1 MRAKPESV
9 GDHFSR
15 SEIKKVKRYWFYPKT
30 STFAAVNERGC
41 PIRAEIIPYEPD
53 PDSAGGGIGFQILRC
68 TPFSLW
74 FNSKSIMKKVFFLSF
89 ILLAGLTVKASVE
102 NFDAQVD
109 SLRLE
114 QLNEVVIDGV
124 RAHENEPFAT
134 TNINR
139 GELESYSKN
148 GRELPFLFSRTPGVI
163 SWSENGT
170 GIGTTYMRIRGA
182 ADSRINVTL
191 DGVPL
196 NSPED
201 QCVFWANMNSYASLL
216 GGAQIQRGLG
226 TSTVGDGAFGGSVAL
241 TSKLPNPNK
250 SAELT
255 ASYGSFNTLRLGGA
269 FSTGAILN
277 SIIIDGAFNM
287 TQTDG
292 FMHGTKSKAGSYYGG
307 LMWTP
312 GNNVLVRYR
321 NIGNFENTGQ
331 AWNGATAGNDDSSL
345 MDGMYLGNTGIKEY
359 KDMYNVGLGQYNS
372 LYEYLDYDADNWVF
386 VQDADGNYVT
396 HRYQMKDGSY
406 WDRTTD
412 NFWQDHNILSVAWN
426 VNDAFSTSLTAHY
439 TYGYGY
445 YEEFRY
451 KNKVSKYGLSN
462 SLNEDWDPVWT
473 SADGQTTVKKTDF
486 VRKKGLEQHTYGVIW
501 NNIYRKG
508 NLDMHGGIS
517 FQQFKGNHFGR
528 LTYVMD
534 DVLNSYV
541 IESGKDNY
549 YDSDATKNDL
559 SAYIKAGYD
568 ITGRL
573 HAFTDIQLRNVIYKT
588 DGYND
593 RYYVNADG
601 TCSKHNLDINHNY
614 LFLNAK
620 AGLTWS
626 MKGHRLH
633 ALIATAGRE
642 PERNNFTDNGTYPA
656 PEPEHMFDYEVGY
669 EYGGRIWNAGVNLY
683 YMDYKNQFVQTGMKS
698 DIGENLTTNIKS
710 SYRTG
715 IELTAAVSPLPWLE
729 FEGNAALSENCLND
743 FDEVIE
749 DWRDKY
755 GDDPV
760 KNADAMQKY
769 GIDGN
774 GDELRTIPHKGKTA
788 LAFSPSVILNG
799 FVNLRF
805 GNFKATWHTGYVSRQ
820 YLDNSENNDRSLP
833 AYSLSDLSFS
843 YTLPMKKAFNSIT
856 IGADFNNVL
865 NARVATSGWV
875 YSAVDEKDGFTPDN
889 RYYQIGFI
897 PAAPF
902 SALAH
907 VTLKF

>member
-1 MRAKPESV
+1 
-9 GDHFSR
+9 
-15 SEIKKVKRYWFYPKT
+15 
-30 STFAAVNERGC
+30 
-41 PIRAEIIPYEPD
+41 
-53 PDSAGGGIGFQILRC
+53 
-68 TPFSLW
+68 
-74 FNSKSIMKKVFFLSF
+74 MKKVFFLS
-89 ILLAGLTVKASVE
+89 LTLMTSLAVKAGSE
-102 NFDAQVD
+102 TFDADTV
-109 SLRLE
+109 RLK

-134 TNINR
+134 TEIGR
-139 GELESYSKN
+139 QELDDYSKT
-148 GRELPFLFSRTPGVI
+148 GRELPFLFSRTPGVTA
-163 SWSENGT
+163 WSENGT

-191 DGVPL
+191 DGVAL

-216 GGAQIQRGLG
+216 GSAQIQRGLG

-241 TSKLPNPNK
+241 TSKLPNPEK

-269 FSTGAILN
+269 FSTGTIL
-277 SIIIDGAFNM
+277 SSLIIDAAFNM

-292 FMHGTKSKAGSYYGG
+292 FMHGTKGKAGSYYGG
-307 LMWTP
+307 LLWTP
-312 GNNVLVRYR
+312 SDNIMIRYR

-345 MDGMYLGNTGIKEY
+345 MDGMYLGDTGIKEY
-359 KDMYNVGLGQYNS
+359 KDMYNAGLGQYNS
-372 LYEYLDYDADNWVF
+372 LYEYLDYDDDNWCF
-386 VQDADGNYVT
+386 VQDADGKYVT
-396 HRYQMKDGSY
+396 HRYQMKDGSF

-412 NFWQDHNILSVAWN
+412 NFWQDHNILSMSWN
-426 VNDAFSTSLTAHY
+426 VSDAFSTSLTAHY

-462 SLNEDWDPVWT
+462 GLNADGDPVWSDGT
-473 SADGQTTVKKTDF
+473 STVKKTDF

-501 NNIYRKG
+501 NNVYTMDR
-508 NLDMHGGIS
+508 LDLRSGVS
-517 FQQFKGNHFGR
+517 LQQFKGNHFGY
-528 LTYVMD
+528 LPYIKDDALNEYVTANG
-534 DVLNSYV
+534 LN
-541 IESGKDNY
+541 KY
-549 YDSDATKNDL
+549 YDSDAVKNDL
-559 SAYIKAGYD
+559 SAYIKAGFD
-568 ITGRL
+568 ITESL
-573 HAFTDIQLRNVIYKT
+573 HAFADAQYRHVGYTT

-593 RYYVNADG
+593 RYYVNANG
-601 TCSKHNLDINHNY
+601 TTSKHNLDIDKKYN
-614 LFLNAK
+614 FLNAK
-620 AGLTWS
+620 AGLTWI
-626 MKGHRLH
+626 KGGHKIH
-633 ALIATAGRE
+633 ALAATAGRE

-656 PEPEHMFDYEVGY
+656 PNPEYMIDYEAGY
-669 EYGGRIWNAGVNLY
+669 SYSGSIWNAGFNLY
-683 YMDYKNQFVQTGMKS
+683 YMDYKDQFVQTGAVS
-698 DIGENLTTNIKS
+698 DIGEALTTNIKS

-715 IELTAAVSPLPWLE
+715 IELTAAVQPLKWLSL
-729 FEGNAALSENCLND
+729 EGNAALSENCLND

-755 GDDPV
+755 AADDP
-760 KNADAMQKY
+760 KMEQYKQDY
-769 GIDGN
+769 HIDGN
-774 GDELRTIPHKGKTA
+774 GDKLRTIPHKGKTA

-799 FVNLRF
+799 FVNFNL

-820 YLDNSENNDRSLP
+820 YLDNSQNTDRSLP

-843 YTLPMKKAFNSIT
+843 YTVPMKKALNSIV
-856 IGADFNNVL
+856 IGADLNNVL
-865 NARVATSGWV
+865 NARVATNGWV

-897 PAAPF
+897 PTAPF

-907 VTLKF
+907 LTLKF

>member
-1 MRAKPESV
+1 
-9 GDHFSR
+9 
-15 SEIKKVKRYWFYPKT
+15 
-30 STFAAVNERGC
+30 
-41 PIRAEIIPYEPD
+41 
-53 PDSAGGGIGFQILRC
+53 
-68 TPFSLW
+68 
-74 FNSKSIMKKVFFLSF
+74 MKKVFFLS
-89 ILLAGLTVKASVE
+89 LTLMTGLTAKAGNETSGADSV
-102 NFDAQVD
+102 
-109 SLRLE
+109 RLM

-134 TNINR
+134 TEIGR
-139 GELESYSKN
+139 QELDDYSKS

-163 SWSENGT
+163 AWSENGT

-191 DGVPL
+191 DGVAL

-201 QCVFWANMNSYASLL
+201 QCVFWVNMNSYASLL
-216 GGAQIQRGLG
+216 GSAQIQRGLG

-241 TSKLPNPNK
+241 TSKLPNPEK

-269 FSTGAILN
+269 FSSGTILN
-277 SIIIDGAFNM
+277 SLIIDGAFNM

-292 FMHGTKSKAGSYYGG
+292 FMHGTKGRAGSYYGG
-307 LMWTP
+307 LLWTP
-312 GNNVLVRYR
+312 SDNIMIRYR
-321 NIGNFENTGQ
+321 NIGNFEVTGQ

-345 MDGMYLGNTGIKEY
+345 MDDMYLGPTGIKEY
-359 KDMYNVGLGQYNS
+359 KDMYNAGLGQFNS
-372 LYEYLDYDADNWVF
+372 LYEYLDYDDDNWCF
-386 VQDADGNYVT
+386 VQDADGKYVT
-396 HRYQMKDGSY
+396 HRYQMKDGSF

-412 NFWQDHNILSVAWN
+412 NFWQDHNILSMAWN
-426 VNDAFSTSLTAHY
+426 VSDAFSTSLTAHY

-462 SLNEDWDPVWT
+462 GLNADGDPVW
-473 SADGQTTVKKTDF
+473 SDGTNSVKKTDF

-501 NNIYRKG
+501 NNVYTMDR
-508 NLDMHGGIS
+508 LDLRSGVS
-517 FQQFKGNHFGR
+517 LQQFKGNHFGY
-528 LTYVMD
+528 LPYIKDDALNEYVTANG
-534 DVLNSYV
+534 LN
-541 IESGKDNY
+541 KY
-549 YDSDATKNDL
+549 YDSDAIKNDL
-559 SAYIKAGYD
+559 SAYIKAGFN
-568 ITGRL
+568 ITESL
-573 HAFTDIQLRNVIYKT
+573 HAFADAQYRHVGYTT

-601 TCSKHNLDINHNY
+601 TTTKHNLDIDKKYN
-614 LFLNAK
+614 FINAK
-620 AGLTWS
+620 AGLTWI
-626 MKGHRLH
+626 KGGHKIH
-633 ALIATAGRE
+633 ALAATAGRE

-656 PEPEHMFDYEVGY
+656 PNPEFMIDYEAGY
-669 EYGGRIWNAGVNLY
+669 SYSGSIWNAGFNLY
-683 YMDYKNQFVQTGMKS
+683 YMDYKDQFVQTGMKS

-715 IELTAAVSPLPWLE
+715 IELTAAVQPLKWLSL
-729 FEGNAALSENCLND
+729 EGNAALSENCLND

-755 GDDPV
+755 APDDP
-760 KNADAMQKY
+760 KMEQYKQDY
-769 GIDGN
+769 HIDGN
-774 GDELRTIPHKGKTA
+774 GDKLRTIPHKGKTA

-799 FVNLRF
+799 FVNFNF

-820 YLDNSENNDRSLP
+820 YLDNSQNTDRSLP

-843 YTLPMKKAFNSIT
+843 YTVPMKKVFKSIV
-856 IGADFNNVL
+856 IGADLNNVL
-865 NARVATSGWV
+865 NARVATNGWV
-875 YSAVDEKDGFTPDN
+875 YSAVDEKDGFTPDS

-907 VTLKF
+907 LTLKF

>member
-1 MRAKPESV
+1 MSLTLM
-9 GDHFSR
+9 
-15 SEIKKVKRYWFYPKT
+15 T
-30 STFAAVNERGC
+30 S
-41 PIRAEIIPYEPD
+41 
-53 PDSAGGGIGFQILRC
+53 
-68 TPFSLW
+68 
-74 FNSKSIMKKVFFLSF
+74 
-89 ILLAGLTVKASVE
+89 LAVKAGSE
-102 NFDAQVD
+102 TFDADTV
-109 SLRLE
+109 RLK

-134 TNINR
+134 TEIGR
-139 GELESYSKN
+139 QELDDYSKS

-163 SWSENGT
+163 AWSENGT

-191 DGVPL
+191 DGVAL

-216 GGAQIQRGLG
+216 GSAQIQRGLG

-241 TSKLPNPNK
+241 TSKLPNPEK

-269 FSTGAILN
+269 FSTGTIL
-277 SIIIDGAFNM
+277 SSLIIDGAFNM

-292 FMHGTKSKAGSYYGG
+292 FMHGTKGKAGSYYGG
-307 LMWTP
+307 LLWTP
-312 GNNVLVRYR
+312 SDNIMIRYR

-345 MDGMYLGNTGIKEY
+345 MDGMYLGDTGIKEY
-359 KDMYNVGLGQYNS
+359 KDMYNAGLGQYNS
-372 LYEYLDYDADNWVF
+372 LYEYLDYDDANWCF
-386 VQDADGNYVT
+386 VQDADGKYVT
-396 HRYQMKDGSY
+396 HRYQMKDGSF

-412 NFWQDHNILSVAWN
+412 NFWQDHNILSMSWN
-426 VNDAFSTSLTAHY
+426 VSDAFSTSLTAHY

-462 SLNEDWDPVWT
+462 SLNADGDPVW
-473 SADGQTTVKKTDF
+473 SDGTNTVKKTDF

-501 NNIYRKG
+501 NNVYTMDR
-508 NLDMHGGIS
+508 LDLRSGVS
-517 FQQFKGNHFGR
+517 LQQFKGNHFGY
-528 LTYVMD
+528 LPYIKDDALNEYVTANG
-534 DVLNSYV
+534 LN
-541 IESGKDNY
+541 KY

-559 SAYIKAGYD
+559 SAYIKAGFD
-568 ITGRL
+568 ITESL
-573 HAFTDIQLRNVIYKT
+573 HAFADAQYRHVGYTT

-601 TCSKHNLDINHNY
+601 TTSKHNLDIDKKYN
-614 LFLNAK
+614 FINAK
-620 AGLTWS
+620 AGLTWI
-626 MKGHRLH
+626 KGGHKIH
-633 ALIATAGRE
+633 ALAATAGRE

-656 PEPEHMFDYEVGY
+656 PNPEYMIDYEAGY
-669 EYGGRIWNAGVNLY
+669 GYSGSIWNAGFNLY
-683 YMDYKNQFVQTGMKS
+683 YMDYKDQFVQTGAVS
-698 DIGENLTTNIKS
+698 DIGEALTTNIKS

-715 IELTAAVSPLPWLE
+715 IELTAAVQPLKWLSL
-729 FEGNAALSENCLND
+729 EGNAALSENCLND

-755 GDDPV
+755 AADDP
-760 KNADAMQKY
+760 KMEQYKQDY
-769 GIDGN
+769 HIDGN
-774 GDELRTIPHKGKTA
+774 GDKLRTIPHKGKTA

-799 FVNLRF
+799 FVNFNL

-820 YLDNSENNDRSLP
+820 YLDNSQNTDRSLP

-843 YTLPMKKAFNSIT
+843 YTVPMKKALNSIV
-856 IGADFNNVL
+856 IGADLNNVL
-865 NARVATSGWV
+865 NARVATNGWV

-897 PAAPF
+897 PTAPF

-907 VTLKF
+907 LTLKF

>member
-1 MRAKPESV
+1 
-9 GDHFSR
+9 
-15 SEIKKVKRYWFYPKT
+15 
-30 STFAAVNERGC
+30 
-41 PIRAEIIPYEPD
+41 
-53 PDSAGGGIGFQILRC
+53 
-68 TPFSLW
+68 
-74 FNSKSIMKKVFFLSF
+74 MKKVFFLS
-89 ILLAGLTVKASVE
+89 LTLMTGLTAKASVE
-102 NFDAQVD
+102 NLVSDAD

-134 TNINR
+134 TDISR
-139 GELESYSKN
+139 QQLDDYSKS
-148 GRELPFLFSRTPGVI
+148 GRELPYLFARTPGVI
-163 SWSENGT
+163 SWSDNGM

-191 DGVPL
+191 DGVAL

-216 GGAQIQRGLG
+216 GSAQIQRGLG

-241 TSKLPNPNK
+241 TSKLPNPDP

-255 ASYGSFNTLRLGGA
+255 ASYGSFNTRRIGGA
-269 FSTGAILN
+269 FSTGTILN
-277 SIIIDGAFNM
+277 SIIIDGAFNTTM
-287 TQTDG
+287 TDG
-292 FMHGTKSKAGSYYGG
+292 YMHGTEAKAGSYYGG
-307 LMWTP
+307 LLWTP
-312 GNNVLVRYR
+312 SDNFMIRYR

-331 AWNGATAGNDDSSL
+331 AWNGTTAGNGDASL
-345 MDGMYLGNTGIKEY
+345 MDGSYRDESWNYNVHTGINTY
-359 KDMYNVGLGQYNS
+359 NDMYNVGLGQFND
-372 LYEYLDYDADNWVF
+372 LYEYLVTDDNGLF
-386 VQDADGNYVT
+386 VKDADGNYQT
-396 HRYQMKDGSY
+396 ARYKMKDGSY

-462 SLNEDWDPVWT
+462 SLNADGDPVWY
-473 SADGQTTVKKTDF
+473 DGSNSVMKTDF
-486 VRKKGLEQHTYGVIW
+486 IRKKGLEQHTYGFIW
-501 NNIYRKG
+501 NNVYNVDR
-508 NLDMHGGIS
+508 LDLRSGLS
-517 FQQFKGNHFGR
+517 FQQFNGNHFGR
-528 LTYVMD
+528 LPYIKDDALNEYVKS
-534 DVLNSYV
+534 N
-541 IESGKDNY
+541 GKDTY

-568 ITGRL
+568 IL
-573 HAFTDIQLRNVIYKT
+573 ENFHAFADVQYRHVGYRT

-601 TCSKHNLDINHNY
+601 TCSRHDLDIDKKYN
-614 LFLNAK
+614 FLNAK
-620 AGLTWS
+620 AGLTWNIG
-626 MKGHRLH
+626 GHRLY
-633 ALIATAGRE
+633 ALVATAARE

-656 PEPEHMFDYEVGY
+656 PNPEHMIDYEAGY
-669 EYGGRIWNAGVNLY
+669 NFTGHIWNAGINFY
-683 YMDYKNQFVQTGMKS
+683 YMDYKDQFVQTGMKS

-715 IELTAAVSPLPWLE
+715 IELTGAVSPIKWLKLE
-729 FEGNAALSENCLND
+729 ANAALSQNRIQD
-743 FDEVIE
+743 FTEVVE
-749 DWRDKY
+749 DWDNGRTNIHY
-755 GDDPV
+755 DDS
-760 KNADAMQKY
+760 N
-769 GIDGN
+769 
-774 GDELRTIPHKGKTA
+774 
-788 LAFSPSVILNG
+788 LAFSPAAILNG
-799 FVNLRF
+799 FIDLKF
-805 GNFKATWHTGYVSRQ
+805 GGFKATWHTGYVSRQ
-820 YLDNSENNDRSLP
+820 YLDNSENQDRSLP

-843 YTLPMKKAFNSIT
+843 YTLPVKKILNSVV

-865 NARVATSGWV
+865 NARCATGGWV
-875 YSAVDEKDGFTPDN
+875 YSALYESGGHGNDN

-907 VTLKF
+907 LTLKF

>member
-1 MRAKPESV
+1 
-9 GDHFSR
+9 
-15 SEIKKVKRYWFYPKT
+15 
-30 STFAAVNERGC
+30 
-41 PIRAEIIPYEPD
+41 
-53 PDSAGGGIGFQILRC
+53 
-68 TPFSLW
+68 
-74 FNSKSIMKKVFFLSF
+74 MKKVFFLS
-89 ILLAGLTVKASVE
+89 LTLMTGLTAKAGNETSGADSV
-102 NFDAQVD
+102 
-109 SLRLE
+109 RLM

-134 TNINR
+134 TEIGR
-139 GELESYSKN
+139 QELDDYSKS

-163 SWSENGT
+163 AWSENGT

-191 DGVPL
+191 DGVAL

-201 QCVFWANMNSYASLL
+201 QCVFWVNMNSYASLL
-216 GGAQIQRGLG
+216 GSAQIQRGLG

-241 TSKLPNPNK
+241 TSKLPNPEK

-269 FSTGAILN
+269 FSSGTILN
-277 SIIIDGAFNM
+277 SLIIDGAFNM

-292 FMHGTKSKAGSYYGG
+292 FMHGTKGRAGSYYGG
-307 LMWTP
+307 LLWTP
-312 GNNVLVRYR
+312 SDNIMIRYR
-321 NIGNFENTGQ
+321 NIGNFEVTGQ

-345 MDGMYLGNTGIKEY
+345 MDDMYLGPTGIKEY
-359 KDMYNVGLGQYNS
+359 KDMYNAGLGQFNS
-372 LYEYLDYDADNWVF
+372 LYEYLDYDDDNWCF
-386 VQDADGNYVT
+386 VQDADGKYVT
-396 HRYQMKDGSY
+396 HRYQMKDGSF

-412 NFWQDHNILSVAWN
+412 NFWQDHNILSMAWN
-426 VNDAFSTSLTAHY
+426 VSDAFSTSLTAHY

-462 SLNEDWDPVWT
+462 GLNAEGDPVW
-473 SADGQTTVKKTDF
+473 SDGTNSVKKTDF

-501 NNIYRKG
+501 NNVYTMDR
-508 NLDMHGGIS
+508 LDLRSGVS
-517 FQQFKGNHFGR
+517 LQQFKGNHFGY
-528 LTYVMD
+528 LPYIKDDALNEYVTANG
-534 DVLNSYV
+534 LN
-541 IESGKDNY
+541 KY
-549 YDSDATKNDL
+549 YDSDAVKNDL
-559 SAYIKAGYD
+559 SAYIKAGFD
-568 ITGRL
+568 ITESL
-573 HAFTDIQLRNVIYKT
+573 HAFADAQYRHVGYTT

-601 TCSKHNLDINHNY
+601 TTTKHNLDIDKKYN
-614 LFLNAK
+614 FINAK
-620 AGLTWS
+620 AGLTWI
-626 MKGHRLH
+626 KGGHKLH
-633 ALIATAGRE
+633 ALAATAGRE

-656 PEPEHMFDYEVGY
+656 PNPEYMIDYEAGY
-669 EYGGRIWNAGVNLY
+669 SYSGSIWNAGFNLY
-683 YMDYKNQFVQTGMKS
+683 YMDYKDQFVQTGMKS

-715 IELTAAVSPLPWLE
+715 IELTAAVQPLKWLSL
-729 FEGNAALSENCLND
+729 EGNAALSENCLND

-755 GDDPV
+755 APDDP
-760 KNADAMQKY
+760 KMEQYKQDY
-769 GIDGN
+769 HIDGN
-774 GDELRTIPHKGKTA
+774 GDKLRTIPHKGKTA

-799 FVNLRF
+799 FVNFNF

-820 YLDNSENNDRSLP
+820 YLDNSQNTDRSLP

-843 YTLPMKKAFNSIT
+843 YTVPMKKVFKSIV
-856 IGADFNNVL
+856 IGADLNNVL

-875 YSAVDEKDGFTPDN
+875 YSAVDEKDGFTPDK

-907 VTLKF
+907 LTLKF

>member
-1 MRAKPESV
+1 
-9 GDHFSR
+9 
-15 SEIKKVKRYWFYPKT
+15 
-30 STFAAVNERGC
+30 
-41 PIRAEIIPYEPD
+41 
-53 PDSAGGGIGFQILRC
+53 
-68 TPFSLW
+68 
-74 FNSKSIMKKVFFLSF
+74 MKKVFFLSLS
-89 ILLAGLTVKASVE
+89 LLASLTVKAGVE
-102 NFDAQVD
+102 IVESDAD

-114 QLNEVVIDGV
+114 HLNEVVINGV
-124 RAHENEPFAT
+124 TAHKNEPFAA
-134 TNINR
+134 TNISR
-139 GELESYSKN
+139 QELDSYSKS
-148 GRELPFLFSRTPGVI
+148 GRELPFLFSHTPGII
-163 SWSENGT
+163 SWSDNGT

-216 GGAQIQRGLG
+216 GSAQVQRGLG
-226 TSTVGDGAFGGSVAL
+226 TSTNGDGAFGGSVVL
-241 TSKLPNPNK
+241 TSKLPNPEK

-255 ASYGSFNTLRLGGA
+255 ASYGSFNTLRLGGC
-269 FSTGAILN
+269 FSTGTILN
-277 SIIIDGAFNM
+277 SIIMDGAYHM

-292 FMHGTKSKAGSYYGG
+292 FMHGTKGKAGSYYAG
-307 LMWTP
+307 LLWTP
-312 GNNVLVRYR
+312 GDNFMVRYR

-331 AWNGATAGNDDSSL
+331 AWNGATAGNDYSSL

-359 KDMYNVGLGQYNS
+359 KDMYEAGLGQFNS
-372 LYEYLDYDADNWVF
+372 LYEHLDYANWAF
-386 VQDADGNYVT
+386 AQDADGKYIT
-396 HRYQMKDGSY
+396 HRYQMNDGSY

-412 NFWQDHNILSVAWN
+412 NFWQNHNILTFAWN

-451 KNKVSKYGLSN
+451 NNKVSKYGLSN
-462 SLNEDWDPVWT
+462 SLNYEGDP
-473 SADGQTTVKKTDF
+473 AYINGQDTVTYTDF
-486 VRKKGLEQHTYGVIW
+486 VRKKGLEQHTYGFIW
-501 NNIYRKG
+501 NNVY
-508 NLDMHGGIS
+508 NLDRLDLRSGVS

-528 LTYVMD
+528 IPYIKD
-534 DVLNSYV
+534 DVLSDYV
-541 IESGKDNY
+541 VANNKETY
-549 YDSDATKNDL
+549 YDSDAGKNDL

-568 ITGRL
+568 IIEDL
-573 HAFTDIQLRNVIYKT
+573 HAFADVQYRHVDYWTH
-588 DGYND
+588 GYND
-593 RYYVNADG
+593 RYYVKADG
-601 TCSKHNLDINHNY
+601 TCSKHNLDIHKKYN
-614 LFLNAK
+614 FLNAK
-620 AGLTWS
+620 AGLTWNIG
-626 MKGHRLH
+626 GHRLH

-656 PEPEHMFDYEVGY
+656 PNPEYMIDYEAGY
-669 EYGGRIWNAGVNLY
+669 GFEGSIWNAGVNFY
-683 YMDYKNQFVQTGMKS
+683 YMDYNDQFVQTGMKS

-715 IELTAAVSPLPWLE
+715 IEFTAAVSPLSWLE

-755 GDDPV
+755 AADDPNLEQY
-760 KNADAMQKY
+760 KQDY
-769 GIDGN
+769 HIDGN
-774 GDELRTIPHKGKTA
+774 GDKLRTIPHKGKTP
-788 LAFSPSVILNG
+788 LAFSPSLILNG
-799 FVNLRF
+799 FVNISF

-820 YLDNSENNDRSLP
+820 YLDNTGNNDRSLP

-843 YTLPMKKAFNSIT
+843 YNVPMKKVFNSI
-856 IGADFNNVL
+856 IVGADFNNVL

-907 VTLKF
+907 LTFKF

>member
-1 MRAKPESV
+1 
-9 GDHFSR
+9 
-15 SEIKKVKRYWFYPKT
+15 
-30 STFAAVNERGC
+30 
-41 PIRAEIIPYEPD
+41 
-53 PDSAGGGIGFQILRC
+53 
-68 TPFSLW
+68 
-74 FNSKSIMKKVFFLSF
+74 MKKVFFLS
-89 ILLAGLTVKASVE
+89 LTLMTSLAVKAGSE
-102 NFDAQVD
+102 TFDADTV
-109 SLRLE
+109 RLK

-134 TNINR
+134 TEIGR
-139 GELESYSKN
+139 QELDDYSKS
-148 GRELPFLFSRTPGVI
+148 GRELPFLFSRTPGVTA
-163 SWSENGT
+163 WSENGT

-191 DGVPL
+191 DGVAL

-216 GGAQIQRGLG
+216 GSAQIQRGLG

-241 TSKLPNPNK
+241 TSKLPNPEK

-269 FSTGAILN
+269 FSTGTIL
-277 SIIIDGAFNM
+277 SSLIIDAAFNM

-292 FMHGTKSKAGSYYGG
+292 FMHGTKGKAGSYYGG
-307 LMWTP
+307 LLWTP
-312 GNNVLVRYR
+312 SDNIMIRYR

-345 MDGMYLGNTGIKEY
+345 MDGMYLGDTGIKEY
-359 KDMYNVGLGQYNS
+359 KDMYNAGLGQYNS
-372 LYEYLDYDADNWVF
+372 LYEYLDYDDDNWCF
-386 VQDADGNYVT
+386 VQDADGKYVT
-396 HRYQMKDGSY
+396 HRYQMKDGSF

-412 NFWQDHNILSVAWN
+412 NFWQDHNILSMSWN
-426 VNDAFSTSLTAHY
+426 VSDAFSTSLTAHY

-462 SLNEDWDPVWT
+462 GLNADGDPVWSDGT
-473 SADGQTTVKKTDF
+473 STVKKTDF

-501 NNIYRKG
+501 NNVYTMDR
-508 NLDMHGGIS
+508 LDLRSGVS
-517 FQQFKGNHFGR
+517 LQQFKGNHFGY
-528 LTYVMD
+528 LPYIKDDALNEYVTANG
-534 DVLNSYV
+534 LN
-541 IESGKDNY
+541 KY
-549 YDSDATKNDL
+549 YDSDAVKNDL
-559 SAYIKAGYD
+559 SAYIKAGFD
-568 ITGRL
+568 ITESL
-573 HAFTDIQLRNVIYKT
+573 HAFADAQYRHVGYTT

-593 RYYVNADG
+593 RYYVNANG
-601 TCSKHNLDINHNY
+601 TTSKHNLDIDKKYN
-614 LFLNAK
+614 FLNAK
-620 AGLTWS
+620 AGLTWI
-626 MKGHRLH
+626 KGGHKIH
-633 ALIATAGRE
+633 ALAATAGRE

-656 PEPEHMFDYEVGY
+656 PNPEYMIDYEAGY
-669 EYGGRIWNAGVNLY
+669 SYSGSIWNAGFNLY
-683 YMDYKNQFVQTGMKS
+683 YMDYKDQFVQTGAVS
-698 DIGENLTTNIKS
+698 DIGEALTTNIKS

-715 IELTAAVSPLPWLE
+715 IELTAAVQPLKWLSL
-729 FEGNAALSENCLND
+729 EGNAALSENCLND

-755 GDDPV
+755 AADDP
-760 KNADAMQKY
+760 KMEQYKQDY
-769 GIDGN
+769 HIDGN
-774 GDELRTIPHKGKTA
+774 GDKLRTIPHKGKTA

-799 FVNLRF
+799 FVNFNL

-820 YLDNSENNDRSLP
+820 YLDNSQNTDRSLP

-843 YTLPMKKAFNSIT
+843 YTVPMKKALNSIV
-856 IGADFNNVL
+856 IGADLNNVL
-865 NARVATSGWV
+865 NARVATNGWV

-897 PAAPF
+897 PTAPF

-907 VTLKF
+907 LTLKF

>member
-1 MRAKPESV
+1 
-9 GDHFSR
+9 
-15 SEIKKVKRYWFYPKT
+15 
-30 STFAAVNERGC
+30 
-41 PIRAEIIPYEPD
+41 
-53 PDSAGGGIGFQILRC
+53 
-68 TPFSLW
+68 
-74 FNSKSIMKKVFFLSF
+74 MKKVFFLS
-89 ILLAGLTVKASVE
+89 LTLMTSHAVKAGSE
-102 NFDAQVD
+102 TFDADTV
-109 SLRLE
+109 RLK

-134 TNINR
+134 TEIGR
-139 GELESYSKN
+139 QELDDYSKT
-148 GRELPFLFSRTPGVI
+148 GRELPFLFSRTPGVTA
-163 SWSENGT
+163 WSENGT

-191 DGVPL
+191 DGVAL

-216 GGAQIQRGLG
+216 GSAQIQRGLG

-241 TSKLPNPNK
+241 TSKLPNPEK

-269 FSTGAILN
+269 FSTGTIL
-277 SIIIDGAFNM
+277 SSLIIDAAFNM

-292 FMHGTKSKAGSYYGG
+292 FMHGTKGKAGSYYGG
-307 LMWTP
+307 LLWTP
-312 GNNVLVRYR
+312 SDNIMIRYR

-345 MDGMYLGNTGIKEY
+345 MDGMYLGDTGIKEY
-359 KDMYNVGLGQYNS
+359 KDMYNAGLGQYNS
-372 LYEYLDYDADNWVF
+372 LYEYLDYDDDNWCF
-386 VQDADGNYVT
+386 VQDADGKYVT
-396 HRYQMKDGSY
+396 HRYQMKDGSF

-412 NFWQDHNILSVAWN
+412 NFWQDHNILSMAWN
-426 VNDAFSTSLTAHY
+426 VSDAFSTSLTAHY

-462 SLNEDWDPVWT
+462 GLNADGDPVW
-473 SADGQTTVKKTDF
+473 SDGTNIVKKTDF

-501 NNIYRKG
+501 NNVYTMDR
-508 NLDMHGGIS
+508 LDLRSGVS
-517 FQQFKGNHFGR
+517 LQQFKGNHFGY
-528 LTYVMD
+528 LPYIKDDALNEYVTANG
-534 DVLNSYV
+534 LN
-541 IESGKDNY
+541 KY

-559 SAYIKAGYD
+559 SAYIKAGFD
-568 ITGRL
+568 ITESL
-573 HAFTDIQLRNVIYKT
+573 HAFADAQYRHVGYTT

-593 RYYVNADG
+593 RYYVNANG
-601 TCSKHNLDINHNY
+601 TTSKHNLDIDKKYN
-614 LFLNAK
+614 FLNAK
-620 AGLTWS
+620 AGLTWT
-626 MKGHRLH
+626 KGGHKIH
-633 ALIATAGRE
+633 ALAATAGRE

-656 PEPEHMFDYEVGY
+656 PNPEYMIDYEAGY
-669 EYGGRIWNAGVNLY
+669 SYSGSIWNAGFNLY
-683 YMDYKNQFVQTGMKS
+683 YMDYKDQFVQTGAVS
-698 DIGENLTTNIKS
+698 DIGEALTTNIKS

-715 IELTAAVSPLPWLE
+715 IELTAAVQPLKWLSL
-729 FEGNAALSENCLND
+729 EGNAALSENCLND

-755 GDDPV
+755 AADDP
-760 KNADAMQKY
+760 KMEQYKQDY
-769 GIDGN
+769 HIDGN
-774 GDELRTIPHKGKTA
+774 GDKLRTIPHKGKTA

-799 FVNLRF
+799 FVNFNL

-820 YLDNSENNDRSLP
+820 YLDNSQNTDRSLP

-843 YTLPMKKAFNSIT
+843 YTVPMKKALNSIV
-856 IGADFNNVL
+856 IGADLNNVL
-865 NARVATSGWV
+865 NARVATNGWV

-897 PAAPF
+897 PTAPF

-907 VTLKF
+907 LTLKF

>member
-1 MRAKPESV
+1 
-9 GDHFSR
+9 
-15 SEIKKVKRYWFYPKT
+15 
-30 STFAAVNERGC
+30 
-41 PIRAEIIPYEPD
+41 
-53 PDSAGGGIGFQILRC
+53 
-68 TPFSLW
+68 
-74 FNSKSIMKKVFFLSF
+74 MKKVFFLS
-89 ILLAGLTVKASVE
+89 LTLMTSLAVKAGSE
-102 NFDAQVD
+102 TFDADTV
-109 SLRLE
+109 RLK

-134 TNINR
+134 TEIGR
-139 GELESYSKN
+139 QELDDYSKT

-163 SWSENGT
+163 AWSENGT

-191 DGVPL
+191 DGVAL

-216 GGAQIQRGLG
+216 GSAQIQRGLG

-241 TSKLPNPNK
+241 TSKLPNPEK

-269 FSTGAILN
+269 FSTGTIL
-277 SIIIDGAFNM
+277 SSLIIDAAFNM

-292 FMHGTKSKAGSYYGG
+292 FMHGTKGKAGSYYGG
-307 LMWTP
+307 LLWTP
-312 GNNVLVRYR
+312 SDNIMIRYR

-345 MDGMYLGNTGIKEY
+345 MDGMYLGDTGIKEY
-359 KDMYNVGLGQYNS
+359 KDMYNAGLGQYNS
-372 LYEYLDYDADNWVF
+372 LYEYLDYDDDNWCF
-386 VQDADGNYVT
+386 VQDADGKYVT
-396 HRYQMKDGSY
+396 HRYQMKDGSF

-412 NFWQDHNILSVAWN
+412 NFWQDHNILSMAWN
-426 VNDAFSTSLTAHY
+426 VSDAFSTSLTAHY

-462 SLNEDWDPVWT
+462 GLNADGDPVW
-473 SADGQTTVKKTDF
+473 SDGTNTVKKTDF

-501 NNIYRKG
+501 NNVYTMDR
-508 NLDMHGGIS
+508 LDLRSGVS
-517 FQQFKGNHFGR
+517 LQQFKGNHFGY
-528 LTYVMD
+528 LPYIKD
-534 DVLNSYV
+534 DALNEY
-541 IESGKDNY
+541 ITANGLNKY
-549 YDSDATKNDL
+549 YDSDAVKNDL
-559 SAYIKAGYD
+559 SAYIKAGFD
-568 ITGRL
+568 ITESL
-573 HAFTDIQLRNVIYKT
+573 HAFADAQYRHVGYTT

-601 TCSKHNLDINHNY
+601 TTSKHNLDIDKKYN
-614 LFLNAK
+614 FINAK
-620 AGLTWS
+620 AGLTWI
-626 MKGHRLH
+626 KGGHKIH
-633 ALIATAGRE
+633 ALAATAGRE

-656 PEPEHMFDYEVGY
+656 PNPEYMIDYEAGY
-669 EYGGRIWNAGVNLY
+669 SYSGSIWNAGFNLY
-683 YMDYKNQFVQTGMKS
+683 YMDYKDQFVQTGAVS
-698 DIGENLTTNIKS
+698 DIGEALTTNIKS

-715 IELTAAVSPLPWLE
+715 IELTAAVQPFKWLSL
-729 FEGNAALSENCLND
+729 EGNAALSENCLND

-755 GDDPV
+755 AADDP
-760 KNADAMQKY
+760 KMEQYKQDY
-769 GIDGN
+769 HIDGN
-774 GDELRTIPHKGKTA
+774 GDKLRTIPHKGKTA

-799 FVNLRF
+799 FVNFSF
-805 GNFKATWHTGYVSRQ
+805 GQFKATWHTGYVSRQ
-820 YLDNSENNDRSLP
+820 YLDNSQNTDRSLP

-843 YTLPMKKAFNSIT
+843 YTVPMKKALNSIV
-856 IGADFNNVL
+856 IGADLNNVL

-897 PAAPF
+897 PTAPF

-907 VTLKF
+907 LTLKF